1 MKGETATK
9 RCWQVVIYVLEC
21 RMHQL
26 NQISYLNYLT
36 NEGSSTLHLLSIS
49 ASGVCHFILITTFDI
64 VKYTL
69 WHESKSLAPTLP

>member
-1 MKGETATK
+1 MKGKTATK
-9 RCWQVVIYVLEC
+9 RFWQVVIYVLEC

-26 NQISYLNYLT
+26 NQISYLNSLT
-36 NEGSSTLHLLSIS
+36 NVGSSTLYLLSIS

-69 WHESKSLAPTLP
+69 WHESKS